1 MKELNQEQLLS
12 VAGAGLAAAGNL
24 FSGMLFDITTV
35 MISNISRGSEDII
48 FADHQDISRLR
59 YEVI

>member
-12 VAGAGLAAAGNL
+12 VSGAGLATVGTL
-24 FSGMLFDITTV
+24 FTGMIFDITAV
-35 MISNISRGSEDII
+35 MMSDISRSSEEIV
-48 FADHQDISRLR
+48 FADHKDISRLR

>member
-12 VAGAGLAAAGNL
+12 VSGAGLAAAGTL
-24 FSGMLFDITTV
+24 FAGIIFDITAV
-35 MISNISRGSEDII
+35 MMSDISRGSEEVI
-48 FADHQDISRLR
+48 FADHKDMSRLR